1 MTSNIQALF
10 QSATDGSAGIA
21 TVVETKDGQAVTIDS
36 CGTSYPVVGHLSQV
50 ESLAVGDRVLVF
62 RTDAGMIVAGRLRA
76 IGEAPAPRL
85 EATDGRL
92 LVEAANSVRLQ
103 AGKNRIEVHAD
114 GRIEL
119 DGQRISGQAAGQIQL
134 SSAEIKLN

>member
-1 MTSNIQALF
+1 
-10 QSATDGSAGIA
+10 
-21 TVVETKDGQAVTIDS
+21 
-36 CGTSYPVVGHLSQV
+36 
-50 ESLAVGDRVLVF
+50 
-62 RTDAGMIVAGRLRA
+62 
-76 IGEAPAPRL
+76 
-85 EATDGRL
+85 

-119 DGQRISGQAAGQIQL
+119 DGQRISGQATGQIQL